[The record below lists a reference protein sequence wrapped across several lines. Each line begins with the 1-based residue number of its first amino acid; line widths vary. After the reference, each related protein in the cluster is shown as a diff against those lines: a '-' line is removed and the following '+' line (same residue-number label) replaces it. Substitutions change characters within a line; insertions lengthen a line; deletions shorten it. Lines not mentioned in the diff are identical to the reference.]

1 MIWAVHLDGSVIAR
15 NLRSAM
21 STYSRSTEEGSLL
34 DLGPASASSSGVN
47 YAVFNALVVSEP
59 VTVTRL
65 SSLLDQGEEFY
76 RKRGLGWSCWL
87 DEKMIDPQGGPQAAH
102 LLQSRGMQWVA
113 QHDGMLT
120 AEIRRDRGQLP
131 AVATRPVADQQ
142 TRDNFIQVCCQVF
155 LLPESITKRIY
166 GSASFW
172 SGLMRG
178 WVGYDGVRPVCI
190 AVSAADD
197 GSVGLYSVATLPAYR
212 RRGFGEFITRH
223 AIGEAA
229 QRSGLNRWSLQST
242 PEGIGL
248 YRRLG
253 YQARTRISVWAS
265 E

>member
-1 MIWAVHLDGSVIAR
+1 MILAVHLDGSVIAR

-21 STYSRSTEEGSLL
+21 SSYSRSTGQGCLM
-34 DLGPASASSSGVN
+34 DLGPAVASNSGVN

-59 VTVTRL
+59 VTAERL
-65 SSLLDQGEEFY
+65 STLLDQGAEFY
-76 RKRGLGWSCWL
+76 RKCGVGWSCWL
-87 DEKMIDPQGGPQAAH
+87 DEKMIDPQGGPQASR

-120 AEIRRDRGQLP
+120 TQIRPDRRRLP
-131 AVATRPVADQQ
+131 EVAIHAVDDQQ
-142 TRDNFIQVCCQVF
+142 TRDDFIQVCCQVF

-178 WVGYDGVRPVCI
+178 WVGYDGARPVCI
-190 AVSAADD
+190 AVSAADES
-197 GSVGLYSVATLPAYR
+197 SVGLYSVATVAAYR
-212 RRGFGEFITRH
+212 GRGFGEHITRH
-223 AIGEAA
+223 TIGEAA
-229 QRSGLNRWSLQST
+229 ERSGLNRWSLQST
-242 PEGIGL
+242 PDGLGL